1 MKIFITGVQGSGK
14 STLFRILTSA
24 EEGSNSWI
32 SEVEDKRILTL
43 HGLYPDKKVTKIK
56 FEYQDLPP
64 IPEGGKPLSQYLD
77 SLKIADL
84 IIYVVKNFNGDEPLR
99 KIDMFEEELRISDLA
114 VLENSIQ
121 NLEKDLKKM
130 KSPEKER
137 EHELL
142 LKIKNEIDAGR
153 PVRESL
159 LTSEEIRFIKG
170 FAFLSFKPVLYAINV
185 SEGETDK
192 IYDENLKIKR
202 KGLITVSF
210 SGRLELEISQLDA
223 ESREEFM
230 KEWGLKDFAKERIE
244 SSIIECMDMIIF
256 YTIGKDEIRGWLIPS
271 GTKAIKAAGAIHTD
285 MEKGFIRAEVISFEE
300 LMKIGSLKEAK
311 EHGLIR
317 IEGKD
322 YLVKDGDI
330 IYIRFTS

>member
-32 SEVEDKRILTL
+32 SEVEDKRIFSL
-43 HGLYPDKKVTKIK
+43 HRLYPDKKVTKIR
-56 FEYQDLPP
+56 FEYHDLPP
-64 IPEGGKPLSQYLD
+64 APEGGKSLLQYLD

-84 IIYVVKNFNGDEPLR
+84 IIYIVKNFNGDDPF
-99 KIDMFEEELRISDLA
+99 KIINMFEEELRISDLS
-114 VLENSIQ
+114 VLESSIQ
-121 NLEKDLKKM
+121 NLERDLKKM
-130 KSPEKER
+130 RSPEKER
-137 EHELL
+137 WHELL
-142 LKIKNEIDAGR
+142 VKIKNEVEAGR
-153 PVRESL
+153 PVREFP
-159 LTSEEIRFIKG
+159 LTSEEMKYIKG

-185 SEGETDK
+185 SENETKK
-192 IYDENLKIKR
+192 IYDENLRIKR
-202 KGLITVSF
+202 KGFLTVTF
-210 SGRLELEISQLDA
+210 SGRLELEIFQLDV

-230 KEWGLKDFAKERIE
+230 REWGLKDFAKERIE
-244 SSIIECMDMIIF
+244 DSIIDCMEMIIF
-256 YTIGKDEIRGWLIPS
+256 YTIGKDEIRSWLIPS
-271 GTKAIKAAGAIHTD
+271 GTKAIKAAGTIHTD

-322 YLVKDGDI
+322 YVVNDGDI
-330 IYIRFTS
+330 VYIRFTS

>member
-24 EEGSNSWI
+24 GEGSNSWI
-32 SEVEDKRILTL
+32 SDVEDKRILSL

-84 IIYVVKNFNGDEPLR
+84 IIHVVKNFNGDNPL
-99 KIDMFEEELRISDLA
+99 KTIDMFEEELRISDLA

-142 LKIKNEIDAGR
+142 VKIKNEVEAGK
-153 PVRESL
+153 PVREYT

-185 SEGETDK
+185 SESETDK

-202 KGLITVSF
+202 KGLITVLF

-230 KEWGLKDFAKERIE
+230 KEWGLKDSAKERIE

-311 EHGLIR
+311 EHGMIR

>member
-14 STLFRILTSA
+14 STLFKILTSA
-24 EEGSNSWI
+24 EEGTSSWV
-32 SEVEDKRILTL
+32 SEIADKRIDSL
-43 HGLYPDKKVTKIK
+43 HKLYPDKRITGIK
-56 FEYQDLPP
+56 FEYHDLPP
-64 IPEGGKPLSQYLD
+64 IPEGGKALSQYLD
-77 SLKIADL
+77 SLKTADL
-84 IIYVVKNFNGDEPLR
+84 IIYVVKSFGEDSFLEIIN
-99 KIDMFEEELRISDLA
+99 MFEEELRIVDLA
-114 VLENSIQ
+114 VLENSIL

-130 KSPEKER
+130 KSTEKER
-137 EHELL
+137 EYELL
-142 LKIKNEIDAGR
+142 LKLKDEVEAGK
-153 PVRESL
+153 PIREFPFK
-159 LTSEEIRFIKG
+159 SEEIKFIKG
-170 FAFLSFKPVLYAINV
+170 FAFLSFKPILYALNLMENEIQ
-185 SEGETDK
+185 K
-192 IYDENLKIKR
+192 IYDESLKIKK
-202 KGLITVSF
+202 KGFLTVPF
-210 SGRLELEISQLDA
+210 SGRLELEISQLDS

-230 KEWGLKDFAKERIE
+230 REWGLMDYAKERIE
-244 SSIIECMDMIIF
+244 SSIMECMELIIF

-311 EHGLIR
+311 EHGMIR

>member
-223 ESREEFM
+223 ESREEFL